1 MEWLLV
7 RAPADTRED
16 SQIKS

>member
-7 RAPADTRED
+7 RPPADTRED